1 MAEEFEAGGYP
12 SDSLFV
18 CTSKTALEHSEKRM
32 PCISE
37 QIPECIAKAVR
48 ETIEGVIFRG
58 ETTTI

>member
-1 MAEEFEAGGYP
+1 MAEGFKAGGYP

-18 CTSKTALEHSEKRM
+18 FVSEAEFEDSKKRM

-48 ETIEGVIFRG
+48 EVIEGVIFRG